1 MSPLLALIEDQVSS
15 LVRAPGDENAGLRG
29 VPATYLSSASAAGH
43 QGQVFADL
51 CCDPPLTKLLYVT
64 PEMLVHNTRLMQLLQ
79 QLAARRQLARLV
91 VDEAHCVS
99 TLP

>member
-1 MSPLLALIEDQVSS
+1 MSPLLALIEDQVGS